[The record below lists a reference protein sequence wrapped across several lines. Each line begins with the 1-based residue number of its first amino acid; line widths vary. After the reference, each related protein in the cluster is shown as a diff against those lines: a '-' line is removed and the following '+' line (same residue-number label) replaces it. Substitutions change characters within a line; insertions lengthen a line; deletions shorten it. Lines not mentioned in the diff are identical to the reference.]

1 MPSIN
6 LSPPFPMPFSAAV
19 PARPRRSGPYRAVL
33 AAVLAM
39 GLAVGCLIAAL
50 ASAAPAA
57 AHDQLVGTAPAAG
70 ERLDAAPEQLELTFS
85 SVLMDV
91 GHQVLVLDADGRDWA
106 GADPR
111 LNRET
116 LVQPLPEEL
125 PRGEYSVRWRVVSSD
140 GHPIAGRFE
149 FLVGADA
156 VAGSAVDAVPGTDAA
171 GSDNAAGM
179 PAKGSA
185 ETPANGT
192 GAAGDTQ
199 ADALETDAVETDAA
213 EPDTAEAAAHAGAE
227 ANEGLPDWVLP
238 GICGAAA
245 GLLIYAGYAVFSRRR
260 QRSSSD

>member
-1 MPSIN
+1 MPSID
-6 LSPPFPMPFSAAV
+6 LSPPFPLPFSTAA
-19 PARPRRSGPYRAVL
+19 PTRLRRSGPYRAVL

-106 GADPR
+106 GAEPR
-111 LNRET
+111 LTRET

-125 PRGEYSVRWRVVSSD
+125 PHGEYSVRWRVVSSD
-140 GHPIAGRFE
+140 GHPITGRFE

-156 VAGSAVDAVPGTDAA
+156 VAGSAVDVVPGTDA
-171 GSDNAAGM
+171 GGTDKTEGT

-192 GAAGDTQ
+192 GAPGNTQ
-199 ADALETDAVETDAA
+199 ADAAETGTSESDAA
-213 EPDTAEAAAHAGAE
+213 ETAAETGAE
-227 ANEGLPDWVLP
+227 AGDGLPDWVLP
-238 GICGAAA
+238 GIYGAAG
-245 GLLIYAGYAVFSRRR
+245 GLLVYAGYAVFSRRR